1 MARKPHTIFVTFA
14 AVVVMAV
21 FVAITTWAAVP
32 TSHSDP
38 AAPTSAKGAIY
49 RPALWKVYWAA
60 AAWKRAMTDRT
71 EELRETAA
79 QCVAL
84 ARSTTDPAV
93 RAALTIMAQ
102 KLYDV
107 ANHRSAEYE
116 MAQREF
122 NDRQML
128 QQFPVQQ
135 PQSTMQQQQQI
146 QPKKEK

>member
-1 MARKPHTIFVTFA
+1 MARKLHTIFVSFA
-14 AVVVMAV
+14 AVLVMAV

-32 TSHSDP
+32 KSHSDP
-38 AAPTSAKGAIY
+38 AAPTSAKGTIY
-49 RPALWKVYWAA
+49 RPALWKVYWEA

-84 ARSTTDPAV
+84 AQSTTDPAV

-102 KLYDV
+102 KLCDV
-107 ANHRSAEYE
+107 ANHRSAAYDVAE
-116 MAQREF
+116 REF
-122 NDRQML
+122 NDRQVL

-135 PQSTMQQQQQI
+135 PRSTMQQQRQI
-146 QPKKEK
+146 QSKKEK